1 MDILSAFQ
9 IFTLFLRYV
18 LGLVSLRAA
27 VWLGFDPSLHIKVSA
42 QFFWALR
49 HINPSLPE
57 TSQL

>member
-18 LGLVSLRAA
+18 LGLVSLRA
-27 VWLGFDPSLHIKVSA
+27 WLGFDPSLHIKVSA